1 MKEINIL
8 LLSGAGS
15 KCIAYIGVLKKLK
28 ELSDEKKIKL
38 DIKEICSVSAG
49 SIIGLLYILGYSID
63 ELKDELLL
71 KNLEQL
77 KDIKYTNFFSYF
89 GIDSCK
95 NIISWIEYL
104 IKKKIETSNITF
116 KELYDKY
123 KIHYKVLATN
133 LHKYNYTIF
142 DYINTP
148 DYAVIKAIRLSISI
162 PFYFH
167 AIKYKNEYHVD
178 GAIIDNYPIK
188 LYKSKLINVLGIKS
202 INYGELRNHKVD
214 NKINSLDTF
223 IYNIIY
229 CIIVQKEKETSI
241 NEEYQKHTIYIYTN
255 NKRAIDFSISL
266 EDKLNMIDIGYS
278 KCEEFFFDR

>member
-89 GIDSCK
+89 GIDSFK
-95 NIISWIEYL
+95 NIISWI
-104 IKKKIETSNITF
+104 
-116 KELYDKY
+116 
-123 KIHYKVLATN
+123 
-133 LHKYNYTIF
+133 
-142 DYINTP
+142 
-148 DYAVIKAIRLSISI
+148 
-162 PFYFH
+162 
-167 AIKYKNEYHVD
+167 
-178 GAIIDNYPIK
+178 
-188 LYKSKLINVLGIKS
+188 
-202 INYGELRNHKVD
+202 
-214 NKINSLDTF
+214 
-223 IYNIIY
+223 
-229 CIIVQKEKETSI
+229 
-241 NEEYQKHTIYIYTN
+241 
-255 NKRAIDFSISL
+255 
-266 EDKLNMIDIGYS
+266 
-278 KCEEFFFDR
+278 